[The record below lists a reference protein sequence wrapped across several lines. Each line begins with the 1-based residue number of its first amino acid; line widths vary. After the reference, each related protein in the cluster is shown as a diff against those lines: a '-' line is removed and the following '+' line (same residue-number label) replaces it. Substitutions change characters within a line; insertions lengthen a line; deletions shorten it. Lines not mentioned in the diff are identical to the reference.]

1 LTTWSAFLQ
10 CPKRSFRLLLLLV
23 GAVGSTILFSH
34 FLVWNET
41 RPGAV
46 FNDPILQLFQPVDM
60 SLLTGLLTNLSI
72 FFCILLILRKPL
84 ATVYMFAAAILIC
97 ILRASSLYLVVLE
110 PPVNIIPLADP
121 LLEATFY
128 RGSALLKD
136 LFFSGHTANII
147 LIGLLAEQVFVKR
160 IMIIIACIVGA
171 LLMIQHV
178 HYSIDVLA
186 APVFAVVT
194 YKLSVHIGNR
204 YFLYDIEEGKRC
216 GCILREAGLSNN

>member
-1 LTTWSAFLQ
+1 LTTWPAFLQ

-41 RPGAV
+41 RPGIV
-46 FNDPILQLFQPVDM
+46 FNDPVLKLFHPVDL
-60 SLLTGLLTNLSI
+60 SVITGLLTNLSI
-72 FFCILLILRKPL
+72 FFCILLILQKPL
-84 ATVYMFAAAILIC
+84 ATVYTFVCAILIC
-97 ILRASSLYLVVLE
+97 IFRASSLYLVVLE
-110 PPVNIIPLADP
+110 PPVNIIPLYDP

-160 IMIIIACIVGA
+160 IMIIIAGIVGV
-171 LLMIQHV
+171 LLMLQHV

-186 APVFAVVT
+186 APVFAVLT
-194 YKLSVHIGNR
+194 YKQSVKIANR
-204 YFLYDIEEGKRC
+204 WILYDVPCDKRC
-216 GCILREAGLSNN
+216 GCILLETGISKN